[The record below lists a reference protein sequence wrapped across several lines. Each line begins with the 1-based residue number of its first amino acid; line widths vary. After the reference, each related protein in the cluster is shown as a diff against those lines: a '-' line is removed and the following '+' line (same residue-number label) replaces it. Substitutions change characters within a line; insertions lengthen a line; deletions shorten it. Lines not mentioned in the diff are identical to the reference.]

1 MLKVICNRHNCT
13 PSCSRFSLTCIMTM
27 KINSGHSEPITWR
40 FFCAISMKMRH
51 FLHQTL
57 GVEKIFLMGKIDNDV
72 FLGVMGRWCSRVGKY
87 TTNGVKRK
95 MFILGIKKKTI
106 FFSLNLTSKY
116 ISTVS
121 DLNTTSIWKV
131 TSEIFKDFPQ
141 LSRDYHLKI
150 CHVFSMVKITFKSYL
165 R

>member
-1 MLKVICNRHNCT
+1 
-13 PSCSRFSLTCIMTM
+13 M
-27 KINSGHSEPITWR
+27 KILLCNLDEDASFSSPNSGCGENFSD
-40 FFCAISMKMRH
+40 
-51 FLHQTL
+51 
-57 GVEKIFLMGKIDNDV
+57 GKNRQWC
-72 FLGVMGRWCSRVGKY
+72 FLGSHGKMMLACRKVYNKWCEEENVYIGNR
-87 TTNGVKRK
+87 
-95 MFILGIKKKTI
+95 KKTI